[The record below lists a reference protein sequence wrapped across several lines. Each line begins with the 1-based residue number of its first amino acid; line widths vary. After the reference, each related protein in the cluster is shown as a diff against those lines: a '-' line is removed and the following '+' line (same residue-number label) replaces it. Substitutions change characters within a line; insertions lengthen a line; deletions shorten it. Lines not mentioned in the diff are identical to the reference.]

1 MLRITKEVEEK
12 RKKKKKI
19 LTLAMANGVEHGANK
34 MALTAMKLLLGVVFL
49 GWLMI
54 WGMLPTHTFGE
65 RWLPMLLSKTKTTY
79 FGRLGFVTLFH

>member
-1 MLRITKEVEEK
+1 MLRITKEVAE
-12 RKKKKKI
+12 KKKKKI
-19 LTLAMANGVEHGANK
+19 LTLAMANGVEHRANK

-79 FGRLGFVTLFH
+79 FGRLGLVTLFH